1 MLATATHSDTGSL
14 VWSPARDKMAY
25 ATASGLQ
32 VYISNKNTSDEQFV
46 TLSNI
51 PVCELVWSPDGNYL
65 AGHEHEGDWV
75 IFRVNSTQSEL
86 VYRVDASSLDWFDND
101 QVLYVPHAGGLVLVD
116 LRATLNGLWLAG

>member
-32 VYISNKNTSDEQFV
+32 VYISDQHSDDEQFI

-51 PVCELVWSPDGNYL
+51 PVCELTWSPDGKHL

-75 IFRVNSTQSEL
+75 VFRVNGNQSEI
-86 VYRVDASSLDWFDND
+86 VYRVDASSLDWFDNE
-101 QVLYVPHAGGLVLVD
+101 QVLYVPHQGGLVLID
-116 LRATLNGLWLAG
+116 LRDKLHGLWLAG